1 MLVCDSVCR
10 DDLECLV
17 YCLFEMEHPTLRLPW
32 HRDLTTNEEA
42 KDGWSM
48 RQLERMSKKK
58 EAAWK
63 AACKRVGIM
72 LCVPPGMPCI
82 QLCGAC
88 RHPRPRPPAHA

>member
-1 MLVCDSVCR
+1 MCASICR

-32 HRDLTTNEEA
+32 NRDLTTNEEA
-42 KDGWSM
+42 KEGWSM

-63 AACKRVGIM
+63 AACKRVSA
-72 LCVPPGMPCI
+72 LSA
-82 QLCGAC
+82 L
-88 RHPRPRPPAHA
+88 PARLGGQA